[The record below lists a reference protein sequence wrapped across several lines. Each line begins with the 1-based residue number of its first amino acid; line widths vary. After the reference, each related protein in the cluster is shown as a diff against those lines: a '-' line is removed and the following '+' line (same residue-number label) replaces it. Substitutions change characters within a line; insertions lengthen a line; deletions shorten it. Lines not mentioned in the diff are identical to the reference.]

1 MTTQFSVET
10 PEKYAEV
17 EKHLTQNV
25 YLSGKT
31 LPGQE
36 DAQLLAQIK
45 DAPDRTQFPHTYA
58 WWWTLALFR
67 ENVRATWGQD
77 PAKKTD
83 TKKADG
89 KKTDPKTGDDKKTD
103 TKTEEKKVEKKDDDD
118 LDLFADDPE
127 AEAEAQK
134 LKEATTAK
142 KEADKK
148 EKKVIIAKSRVV
160 FDVKGYETEQ
170 DFDALGKR
178 VMAEIKKDG
187 LVWQDTFKVLPIA
200 FGMKKLQM
208 TMIIEDDKIS
218 ADDILEEIAQKWE
231 DEVQSCDIVEFVK
244 A

>member
-17 EKHLTQNV
+17 EKQLTANV

-36 DAQLLAQIK
+36 DAQLLSQIK
-45 DAPDRTQFPHTYA
+45 DAPDRAQYPHTYA

-77 PAKKTD
+77 P
-83 TKKADG
+83 TKKAEG
-89 KKTDPKTGDDKKTD
+89 KKTDAQKTDNKKTEA
-103 TKTEEKKVEKKDDDD
+103 KGAEKKDDDD

-142 KEADKK
+142 KETDKK
-148 EKKVIIAKSRVV
+148 EKKVIIAKSKVV

-170 DFDALGKR
+170 DFDSLGKR
-178 VMAEIKKDG
+178 IVSEIKKDG
-187 LVWQDTFKVLPIA
+187 LVWQDSFKVLPIA
-200 FGMKKLQM
+200 FGMKKLQL